1 MTNTLADIEA
11 FLSAQRVDRGAAEK
25 TIEAYRR
32 DLLQWLEYASKCS
45 SKNNAQRQNSKTHE
59 FDLDQL
65 CAYLSFLHEQGSKP
79 ASIARKTSAIRQFFK
94 FCCLERGL
102 KYNPADQLQSPQPD
116 QRLPKSLSIEEI
128 TALLASAETGLATA
142 QPFAQA
148 RNCAMVYVL
157 YATGLRISELV
168 SLRLDQIDLETG
180 VIRVKGKRG
189 KERIALI
196 APVAGEKLHQY
207 LTQHRESCRPQ
218 SNHIFLNHRGQSI
231 SRQAFWKTLKNLAIS
246 AGIPSSLCPH
256 MLRHSFAT
264 HLLQSGIPLR
274 SLQMLMGHSDLSTT
288 QIYTHL
294 APEHLKSAHK
304 RFHPRGE

>member
-1 MTNTLADIEA
+1 MTHTLADIEA
-11 FLSAQRVDRGAAEK
+11 FLSAQKVDRGAAEK

-32 DLLQWLEYASKCS
+32 DLLQWLEHDSKYS
-45 SKNNAQRQNSKTHE
+45 LKSDARRQTHE
-59 FDLDQL
+59 FDLEQL
-65 CAYLSFLHEQGSKP
+65 SAYLSFLHKQGNKP

-102 KYNPADQLQSPQPD
+102 KENPAEQLQSPQPD

-128 TALLASAETGLATA
+128 TALLSSAETGLTTA

-148 RNCAMVYVL
+148 RNCAMVYFL

-168 SLRLDQIDLETG
+168 NLRLDQIDLETG

-196 APVAGEKLHQY
+196 AAVAREKLHQY
-207 LTQHRESCRPQ
+207 LTQHRESLGPQ
-218 SNHIFLNHRGQSI
+218 SNHVFLNHRGRPI
-231 SRQAFWKTLKNLAIS
+231 SRQAFWKILKNLAS
-246 AGIPSSLCPH
+246 HAGIRSSLCPH

-274 SLQMLMGHSDLSTT
+274 SLQMLLGHSDLSTT

-294 APEHLKSAHK
+294 APEHLKSAHR

>member
-1 MTNTLADIEA
+1 MTHTLADIEA

-32 DLLQWLEYASKCS
+32 DLLQWLEHASKHGL
-45 SKNNAQRQNSKTHE
+45 KNNAQHQTHE
-59 FDLDQL
+59 FNLEQL
-65 CAYLSFLHEQGSKP
+65 STYLSFLHEQGNKS

-102 KYNPADQLQSPQPD
+102 KENPADQLQSPQPD
-116 QRLPKSLSIEEI
+116 QRLPKSLSIEEV
-128 TALLASAETGLATA
+128 TALLASAETGLATT

-148 RNCAMVYVL
+148 RDCAMVYVL

-180 VIRVKGKRG
+180 AIRVKGKRG

-196 APVAGEKLHQY
+196 APVAGEKLHLY
-207 LTQHRESCRPQ
+207 LTQHRESVHPQ
-218 SNHIFLNHRGQSI
+218 SNHVFLNHRGQSI
-231 SRQAFWKTLKNLAIS
+231 SRQAFWKALKNLALH
-246 AGIPSSLCPH
+246 AGIRSSICPH

-274 SLQMLMGHSDLSTT
+274 SLQMLLGHSDLSTT